1 MKVLP
6 TKDKKNMTKQEVAHT
21 MVILLSL
28 DRVMI
33 KDLMKLDESTLNKM
47 YSGYLQNAKN
57 YNHIEDKVREQERE
71 IRQLKHALQ
80 SEPATR

>member
-1 MKVLP
+1 
-6 TKDKKNMTKQEVAHT
+6 
-21 MVILLSL
+21 
-28 DRVMI
+28 MI

>member
-1 MKVLP
+1 
-6 TKDKKNMTKQEVAHT
+6 MTKQEVAHT

>member
-1 MKVLP
+1 
-6 TKDKKNMTKQEVAHT
+6 MTKQEVAHT

-33 KDLMKLDESTLNKM
+33 KDLMKLDENTLNKM

-80 SEPATR
+80 SESATC

>member
-1 MKVLP
+1 LKVLP

-33 KDLMKLDESTLNKM
+33 KDLMKLEESTLNKM

>member
-33 KDLMKLDESTLNKM
+33 KDLMKLEESTLNKM

>member
-1 MKVLP
+1 
-6 TKDKKNMTKQEVAHT
+6 MTKQEVAHT

-47 YSGYLQNAKN
+47 YFGYLQNAKN

>member
-1 MKVLP
+1 
-6 TKDKKNMTKQEVAHT
+6 MTKQEVAHT

-47 YSGYLQNAKN
+47 YSGYLQNAKE
-57 YNHIEDKVREQERE
+57 YNHIEDTVREQERE

-80 SEPATR
+80 SKSATC

>member
-1 MKVLP
+1 
-6 TKDKKNMTKQEVAHT
+6 MTKQEVAHT

-47 YSGYLQNAKN
+47 YSGY
-57 YNHIEDKVREQERE
+57 
-71 IRQLKHALQ
+71 
-80 SEPATR
+80 

>member
-1 MKVLP
+1 
-6 TKDKKNMTKQEVAHT
+6 MTKQEVAHT

-33 KDLMKLDESTLNKM
+33 KDLMKLDENTLNKM

-80 SEPATR
+80 SESATS

>member
-1 MKVLP
+1 LKVLP

>member
-1 MKVLP
+1 
-6 TKDKKNMTKQEVAHT
+6 MTKQEVAPT

-33 KDLMKLDESTLNKM
+33 KDLMKLDENTLNKM

-80 SEPATR
+80 SEPATC

>member
-1 MKVLP
+1 MKTTP
-6 TKDKKNMTKQEVAHT
+6 HKDKLNMTKQEVAHT

-80 SEPATR
+80 SESATC

>member
-1 MKVLP
+1 
-6 TKDKKNMTKQEVAHT
+6 MTKQEVAHT

-57 YNHIEDKVREQERE
+57 YNHIEDNVREQERE

>member
-1 MKVLP
+1 
-6 TKDKKNMTKQEVAHT
+6 MTKQEVAHT

-33 KDLMKLDESTLNKM
+33 KDLMKLDENTLNKM

-80 SEPATR
+80 SEPATS